1 MLGFS
6 LLIGVGC
13 RTSEVDTGGEIQ
25 TRPDNEPSVTE
36 PADELRD
43 VDSDGFLED
52 VDCDD
57 WNPNIYPGAEEIL
70 NNEDDDC
77 NGYVDADGIHDGTME
92 LQAVA
97 MYQGQP
103 YYYIQPCEGIVERI
117 VGQIEM
123 NIICEIDQSQERANQ
138 LLGGS
143 ITIVS
148 SENFVFENTGSSR
161 ARIES
166 LGGETEWDAFGEVTW
181 YWSSWEEDKS
191 AQLQTQVVLDALH
204 LDIEVTGN
212 LLRQ

>member
-6 LLIGVGC
+6 LLIGYGC
-13 RTSEVDTGGEIQ
+13 RMSAVDTGGEIQ
-25 TRPDNEPSVTE
+25 TRPDNEPADTE

-77 NGYVDADGIHDGTME
+77 NGYIDADGIHEGTME

-103 YYYIQPCEGIVERI
+103 FYFTQTCEGVVERI
-117 VGQIEM
+117 VGQVEM
-123 NIICEIDQSQERANQ
+123 NIICEIDQSQDRANQ

-161 ARIES
+161 AMIES
-166 LGGETEWDAFGEVTW
+166 LGGEPEWDAFGEVTW
-181 YWSSWEEDKS
+181 YWSSWEEDTS
-191 AQLQTQVVLDALH
+191 AQVQTRVVLDALH